1 MVVVREVA
9 HFEVEMEKKNK
20 TLKVFLEVD
29 LEVLLEKKNK
39 ILKVYLMFVLVVDL
53 LDFEVEEDHLE
64 AVKEKKSKIMREFL
78 VVL

>member
-1 MVVVREVA
+1 VVVREVA
-9 HFEVEMEKKNK
+9 HLEVEMEKKNR

-29 LEVLLEKKNK
+29 LEVLLEKNK

-53 LDFEVEEDHLE
+53 LDFEMEEDHLE
-64 AVKEKKSKIMREFL
+64 AVKEKKSKILREFL